1 MCASIAGDPLPF
13 PLFVLQKNPY
23 CLNIRLDYLKIP
35 LKKSVRFIKK
45 LRGLEQPLYKIQIAM
60 KYQNIKG
67 YDKMLLK
74 PDSSEMYHIFPKA
87 HVTSNKDAYN
97 YRQHFWAQFKCS
109 FTS

>member
-13 PLFVLQKNPY
+13 PLFVLQKKPY

-60 KYQNIKG
+60 KCQIKNKG
-67 YDKMLLK
+67 YDKVLLK
-74 PDSSEMYHIFPKA
+74 PDSSKMCHIFPKA
-87 HVTSNKDAYN
+87 
-97 YRQHFWAQFKCS
+97 
-109 FTS
+109 